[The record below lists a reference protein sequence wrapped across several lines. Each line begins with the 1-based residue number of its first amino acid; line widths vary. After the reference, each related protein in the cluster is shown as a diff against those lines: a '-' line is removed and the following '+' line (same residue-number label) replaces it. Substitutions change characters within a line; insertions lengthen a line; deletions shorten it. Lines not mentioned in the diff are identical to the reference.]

1 MGGELPR
8 EYGRTLDPFVALGQA
23 AAVTERL
30 ALGTGI
36 TLVAQHDP
44 IGLAKQAATL
54 DHLSGGRFTLG
65 VGYGWNVEEAADH
78 GVAWSTRR
86 ELGRDRMA
94 LMRALWADEP
104 TGYEGAFGSVQ
115 PSEAHPKPV
124 QRPRGP
130 VNGPRTL
137 IGGGAGPKLFAHI
150 AEYADGWLPIGGR
163 GAHRVPAGAAGG
175 LGGGRARSG
184 APPGGAVR
192 GPPRPREARPLRG
205 AGRRGGRAP
214 ASPGGRTRGPAG
226 AGRLRRVPV
235 GALPGRARPVRTGAG
250 SPPYAPERGAVRRT
264 RRSAG
269 QPHAWRVRRGGPP
282 CAGRGAAP
290 YAPATSAPRPP
301 SAPVTSPARTAYGGR
316 PCNRGRRQGILNHR
330 DRIRGPGRRAAPRA
344 RTGGPPGWGVE

>member
-1 MGGELPR
+1 MRISTTIFLTDETVTPVRLARELERRGFGGLYLPEHTHIPVSRRTPAPMGGELPR

-163 GAHRVPAGAAGG
+163 GLTESLPELRAVWEDAGRDPAHLQVVPY
-175 LGGGRARSG
+175 
-184 APPGGAVR
+184 AVR
-192 GPPRPREARPLRG
+192 PT
-205 AGRRGGRAP
+205 
-214 ASPGGRTRGPAG
+214 PGKLAH
-226 AGRLRRVPV
+226 
-235 GALPGRARPVRTGAG
+235 
-250 SPPYAPERGAVRRT
+250 YAE
-264 RRSAG
+264 
-269 QPHAWRVRRGGPP
+269 
-282 CAGRGAAP
+282 
-290 YAPATSAPRPP
+290 
-301 SAPVTSPARTAYGGR
+301 
-316 PCNRGRRQGILNHR
+316 L
-330 DRIRGPGRRAAPRA
+330 
-344 RTGGPPGWGVE
+344 GVEEVVLQLPPADEPEVLRALDAYAAYL

>member
-1 MGGELPR
+1 MRISTTIFLTDETVTPVRLARELEQRGFGGLYLPEHTHIPVSRRTPAPMGGELPR
-8 EYGRTLDPFVALGQA
+8 EYGRTLDLFVALGQA

-130 VNGPRTL
+130 INGPRTL

-163 GAHRVPAGAAGG
+163 GLTESLPELRAVWEEAGRDPARLQVVPY
-175 LGGGRARSG
+175 
-184 APPGGAVR
+184 AVR
-192 GPPRPREARPLRG
+192 PT
-205 AGRRGGRAP
+205 
-214 ASPGGRTRGPAG
+214 PGKLAH
-226 AGRLRRVPV
+226 
-235 GALPGRARPVRTGAG
+235 
-250 SPPYAPERGAVRRT
+250 YAE
-264 RRSAG
+264 
-269 QPHAWRVRRGGPP
+269 
-282 CAGRGAAP
+282 
-290 YAPATSAPRPP
+290 
-301 SAPVTSPARTAYGGR
+301 
-316 PCNRGRRQGILNHR
+316 L
-330 DRIRGPGRRAAPRA
+330 
-344 RTGGPPGWGVE
+344 GVEEVVLQLPPADEPEVLRALDAYAAYL